1 MDRRN
6 AGFGAVLLAMLGVL
20 AVSNSRSPQ
29 PLSLTPP
36 PSEQRGQT
44 AAQAVGSA
52 PSPQDHTAWQV
63 LNKFL
68 GCYPRNEA
76 CSAQSELGRPFKAQ
90 FLVAMLPEPVAPP
103 LRYGFDSDLE
113 AIERAAGQ
121 AGYVLDRFDLPWPGA
136 AKTGF
141 VLRQPIE
148 LTLGS
153 ESGEASSKEEEEEP
167 FKSEPGVILF
177 RGIKTAEA
185 DARDRLLFVLLVGET
200 PTGGAHKPA
209 LYNAFDQVA
218 FLSGWAN
225 EDDLPDYLRD
235 LASDGSCQIHVVGPS
250 FSGSAESLGL
260 AIHGWLD
267 KTRLNGCRPSFKIIS
282 GSATAVPHEWIED
295 IAASGGS
302 FKATVVR
309 EFEAMEYAIDYL
321 EQKSGAKTNQIA
333 ILSEA
338 STLFGGK
345 VSASRD
351 YNHPGLLTLS
361 FPLHI
366 SELRSS
372 TPQAGVPGPAAGLAI
387 GRKNLP
393 LPAEESKEARYIVS
407 PLSPRAP
414 AYADLVM
421 DDLLTTIH
429 RENIRFVGIAATDV
443 EDLVFL
449 AQKIEQNCPD
459 TVVFTTT
466 ADLLYLHTDVNE
478 SLRGMLVFS
487 TYPLFSMNQLWTY
500 PFAGSRSR
508 LQFPTAN
515 AEGAYNATLAQLDR
529 PDLLLEYGQ
538 PFELKPTKPGLWLTV
553 VGRDQLWPVAF
564 RPVADS
570 IGYLLDPSRPPS
582 IGNQPAIPLGRGLI
596 PRSFLI
602 AFVLLAVICGFG
614 CAFLLRTIWQPA
626 WLSWLIGDEA
636 ADDPGARRSY
646 LLAITMIAA
655 TLFLVVCCLALLP
668 YLGGALGMSHPAVD
682 WTPYSW
688 VGWTLITFAAAAIP
702 AVLITI
708 LVAWIRLWPARPR
721 VGALLAAC
729 VAVLGLGI
737 AYAVALQAWTNGGP
751 RWAYTPASSIFLFL
765 RSANLFSGVSALLPI
780 IYVGA
785 AGAVLL
791 VGEAR
796 RMNLIR
802 MLGVG
807 FLDFPPAAT
816 SFAGV
821 PDLERVVTLRF
832 SDGLLGLLGALIL
845 FATSTA
851 FLLAVTMP
859 RAGRSVDG
867 RVFDGLILVASMFIY
882 SFIAMA
888 LLRLVVA
895 WRSLKRLTLRLYDH
909 PTRSA
914 YGKFLKTVPRER
926 LVDLAETSQSITAIE
941 YCLQQAR
948 SILAA
953 AGSPKAPPDLTQLS
967 TGLRK
972 SIDVA
977 ETNVSVFHDAE
988 VQALTVQAAQA
999 RRNADDAI
1007 SEILR
1012 MLSEVFESRSR
1023 LRAGARPIDNPLEDR
1038 WELFLAGR
1046 VVGMLRATLPQL
1058 TNLAFSAAGAILLM
1072 LLALSSYPFAQ
1083 RESLVWFSWSFVLPG
1098 VGAMLYVFASINRDR
1113 IVSVLSGTT
1122 PGRLDLTRD
1131 FMTRALLFGLIPVL
1145 GLLGVQF
1152 PGTLGQIASSVGKLF
1167 GGQ

>member
-6 AGFGAVLLAMLGVL
+6 AGFGAVLLAMLGML
-20 AVSNSRSPQ
+20 ALNNSPSPQ
-29 PLSLTPP
+29 PLSPIPP
-36 PSEQRGQT
+36 PSEEGRAT
-44 AAQAVGSA
+44 AAQPVGRA
-52 PSPQDHTAWQV
+52 PSPQYHTAWQV
-63 LNKFL
+63 LDKFL
-68 GCYPRNEA
+68 GCYPHNEG
-76 CSAQSELGRPFKAQ
+76 CSAESELGRPFKAQ

-103 LRYGFDSDLE
+103 LRYEFDSELE
-113 AIERAAGQ
+113 AIERAAEK
-121 AGYVLDRFDLPWPGA
+121 AGYALDRFDLPWPGA

-141 VLRQPIE
+141 VLRQPLE
-148 LTLGS
+148 LTLGR

-177 RGIKTAEA
+177 RGIKTAEV

-209 LYNAFDQVA
+209 LYSAFDQVA
-218 FLSGWAN
+218 FLSGWAK
-225 EDDLPDYLRD
+225 DQPPVYLQQ
-235 LASDGSCQIHVVGPS
+235 LASSAAREIRIVGPS
-250 FSGSAESLGL
+250 FSGSAASVGIAMRGWSEKAPL
-260 AIHGWLD
+260 AG
-267 KTRLNGCRPSFKIIS
+267 TPPVFKIIS
-282 GSATAVPHEWIED
+282 GSATAVPQEWIAD
-295 IAASGGS
+295 VAASGGS
-302 FKATVVR
+302 FNATVVR
-309 EFEAMEYAIDYL
+309 EFEAQNYAVEYL
-321 EQKSGAKTNQIA
+321 KHKRGAKTNQIA

-338 STLFGGK
+338 STLFGFAHG
-345 VSASRD
+345 V
-351 YNHPGLLTLS
+351 GLLQLS

-366 SELRSS
+366 SELRS

-393 LPAEESKEARYIVS
+393 LPAEESKEARYILS

-449 AQKIEQNCPD
+449 AQRIEQNCPD

-466 ADLLYLHTDVNE
+466 ADLLYLHTDVNQ

-500 PFAGSRSR
+500 PFLGEKDR

-515 AEGAYNATLAQLDR
+515 AEGVYNATLAQLSR
-529 PDLLLEYGQ
+529 PELMLEYGQ

-564 RPVADS
+564 RPVADDV
-570 IGYLLDPSRPPS
+570 GYLLDPSRHDHAPG
-582 IGNQPAIPLGRGLI
+582 IGQQPAIPLGRGLI

-602 AFVLLAVICGFG
+602 AFVLLAAVCGTG

-626 WLSWLIGDEA
+626 WLSWFIGDET
-636 ADDPGARRSY
+636 ADDNCERRSY

-655 TLFLVVCCLALLP
+655 TLFLVLCCLALLP
-668 YLGGALGMSHPAVD
+668 YQSGVLGMSRPAVD
-682 WTPYSW
+682 WKPYSW
-688 VGWTLITFAAAAIP
+688 VGWTLIGFAAAAIP
-702 AVLITI
+702 AVLISI
-708 LVAWIRLWPARPR
+708 LVAWKKLWTAGPR

-729 VAVLGLGI
+729 VALLGLGI
-737 AYAVALQAWTNGGP
+737 AYAVALQLWTNGGP

-780 IYVGA
+780 MYVGA
-785 AGAVLL
+785 AGAVLM

-802 MLGVG
+802 RLGVG

-821 PDLERVVTLRF
+821 PDLERVVTFRLG
-832 SDGLLGLLGALIL
+832 DGLLGLLGGVILIV
-845 FATSTA
+845 TSTA
-851 FLLAVTMP
+851 FVFAATLSE
-859 RAGRSVDG
+859 AGRSVDG
-867 RVFDGLILVASMFIY
+867 RWFGALILVASMFIY
-882 SFIAMA
+882 SLIAMA
-888 LLRLVVA
+888 LLRLVLA
-895 WRSLKRLTLRLYDH
+895 WQALRRVTLRLYEH

-914 YGKFLKTVPRER
+914 YGKFLKTVPKGR
-926 LVDLAETSQSITAIE
+926 LVDLAETSQSSTAIE

-953 AGSPKAPPDLTQLS
+953 AGSPKAPPNLTQLS
-967 TGLRK
+967 TGLRL
-972 SIDVA
+972 SIEDA
-977 ETNVSVFHDAE
+977 ETCLRLLHNAE
-988 VQALTVQAAQA
+988 VQGRAVEAARA
-999 RRNADDAI
+999 RRKADDAI

-1023 LRAGARPIDNPLEDR
+1023 LRVGARPIDNPLEDR
-1038 WELFLAGR
+1038 WELLLAGR
-1046 VVGMLRATLPQL
+1046 VVGMLRATLPEL
-1058 TNLAFSAAGAILLM
+1058 TNLAFSAAVAILLM

-1083 RESLVWFSWSFVLPG
+1083 RESLVWFSWLFVLPG

-1152 PGTLGQIASSVGKLF
+1152 PGALGQIASSVGKLF